1 MREVIPNCD
10 TCNCAPQLPAAPD
23 TPEARDRLD
32 CPRRIDAGS
41 LRRGDSRE
49 RIVEVVLALKLQAQ
63 QSNRSASVEYFKSA
77 PPQHACVPPIFHAKP
92 FHCAPA
98 AASKDTVG
106 RRVSAIYYQFSGSG
120 YRSDEI
126 DRKSTRLNSSHT

>member
-10 TCNCAPQLPAAPD
+10 TCNLAPQLHAAPD
-23 TPEARDRLD
+23 TPEARERLD

-41 LRRGDSRE
+41 LRRCDSRE

-92 FHCAPA
+92 FHCAPPPPTN
-98 AASKDTVG
+98 DTF
-106 RRVSAIYYQFSGSG
+106 RPRLTAIHY
-120 YRSDEI
+120 
-126 DRKSTRLNSSHT
+126 H

>member
-10 TCNCAPQLPAAPD
+10 TCNLAPQLHAAPD
-23 TPEARDRLD
+23 TPEARERLD

-41 LRRGDSRE
+41 LRRCDSRE

-77 PPQHACVPPIFHAKP
+77 PPQHACLPPIFHAKP
-92 FHCAPA
+92 FHSSPSA
-98 AASKDTVG
+98 ARKYTVG
-106 RRVSAIYYQFSGSG
+106 RRVLASYSRFSGPG
-120 YRSDEI
+120 YPSDEQT
-126 DRKSTRLNSSHT
+126 KL